1 VVKGSSQKKGIN
13 FEEIFSSAIKA
24 SSIQVFVGLA
34 VRLDLQIKQLDV
46 KTSFLYGDLEEKI
59 YMEQPEGL
67 KSAGKE
73 NLACLLKKVFM
84 VSNKHQNNGTKD
96 FILS

>member
-1 VVKGSSQKKGIN
+1 M
-13 FEEIFSSAIKA
+13 
-24 SSIQVFVGLA
+24 
-34 VRLDLQIKQLDV
+34 
-46 KTSFLYGDLEEKI
+46 SFLYGDLEEKI